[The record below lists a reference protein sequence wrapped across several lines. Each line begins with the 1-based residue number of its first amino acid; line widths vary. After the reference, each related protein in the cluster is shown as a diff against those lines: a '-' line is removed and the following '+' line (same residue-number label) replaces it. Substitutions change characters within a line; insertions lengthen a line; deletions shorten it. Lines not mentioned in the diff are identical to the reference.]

1 MKELNLYGWIALGA
15 VLIGGICLGLIGLFN
30 VFLITSV
37 FGMLLGRLIY
47 IVIGVGA
54 GYLCYLIY
62 LEKFQKPKI
71 P

>member
-1 MKELNLYGWIALGA
+1 MKNLNLYGWIALVV

-37 FGMLLGRLIY
+37 FGILLGRIIY
-47 IVIGVGA
+47 IVIGIGA

-62 LEKFQKPKI
+62 LEKFKKPNI